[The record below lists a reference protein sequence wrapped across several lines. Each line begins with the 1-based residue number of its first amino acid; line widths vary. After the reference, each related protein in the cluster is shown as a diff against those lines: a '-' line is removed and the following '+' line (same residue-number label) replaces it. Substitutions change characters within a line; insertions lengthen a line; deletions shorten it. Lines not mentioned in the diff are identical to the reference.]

1 MEVVSTIQT
10 IKITSGGP
18 LCACPGWPAL
28 PTSTCVGSSSNN
40 NVFSFKRG
48 SQYLIDFLVDFA

>member
-1 MEVVSTIQT
+1 MEVVSTIQP

-28 PTSTCVGSSSNN
+28 PTSTCVGSSSKN